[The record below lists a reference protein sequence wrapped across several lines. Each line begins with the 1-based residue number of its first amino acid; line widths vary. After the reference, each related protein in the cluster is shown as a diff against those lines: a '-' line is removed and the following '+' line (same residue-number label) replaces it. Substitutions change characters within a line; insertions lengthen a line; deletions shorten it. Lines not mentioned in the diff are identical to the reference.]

1 MSQEKALLE
10 LKKLKKYF
18 PVRRGVSIKAVED
31 VSFTIYEGEKFGVV
45 GESGCGKSTLGRV
58 ILQLYPQTSGAAIYY
73 GRTLEEM
80 GPKYLAHEVS
90 MLMDYQTKAQGF
102 YQKSLEL
109 DRKAEAIRQ
118 EKDALSALGVTNREV
133 LKEIRLSKKISELE
147 FRSKELRKDASRHL
161 REGSRTVGS
170 LILCKDLPKVK
181 ELFQQAQKE
190 TEQAAAANKTLQTLE
205 HNYEHFRL
213 SGKTDPAQE
222 KKIADTRAK
231 VAEHVAKAGQY
242 RQKAW
247 DDYHGKDILPITEL
261 TLDPEYQAK
270 LDRNYETGINLGKLT
285 RGEMRRLRRD
295 MQMIFQDPAASLDPR
310 QTVGKSIEEVFVIN
324 SDLSPEA
331 RKERTLSLL
340 EEVGLK
346 REHYYSYPH
355 TLSGGQKQRVGIARA
370 IALNP
375 KFVVL
380 DESVSALDVS
390 VQAQILQLLNELS
403 REKDL
408 TYFFITHDLGVVK
421 HFCDRIVVMYLGS
434 VCEIAESSALFH
446 DPLHPYTQS
455 LLAAVPRLRVGEHS
469 TELVLEGDVPSA
481 MNPPKGCPF
490 HTRCVKCTEICQREK
505 PAPTEIKPGHF
516 VACHLF
522 TNGNREG

>member
-1 MSQEKALLE
+1 MNEQTALLE

-31 VSFTIYEGEKFGVV
+31 VTFTIYQGEKFGVV

-73 GRTLEEM
+73 GRTLEEV
-80 GPKYLAHEVS
+80 GPKYLEHEVS
-90 MLMDYQTKAQGF
+90 MLMEYQTKASGF

-109 DRKAEAIRQ
+109 DSQAAALQK

-133 LKEIRLSKKISELE
+133 KKEIRLSKKISRLE

-181 ELFQQAQKE
+181 ELFQKANKE
-190 TEQAAAANKTLQTLE
+190 ISLAASYNKTLQTME
-205 HNYEHFRL
+205 QHYEHL
-213 SGKTDPAQE
+213 ELAGKADPAIRQRIE
-222 KKIADTRAK
+222 DIRSKAG
-231 VAEHVAKAGQY
+231 EHVAKAKAF
-242 RQKAW
+242 RQQAW
-247 DDYHGKDILPITEL
+247 DEYHGRDILPITEL
-261 TLDPEYQAK
+261 TLDPAYQSK
-270 LDRNYETGINLGKLT
+270 LDGNYETGINLGKLT
-285 RGEMRRLRRD
+285 RNEMRRMRRE

-324 SDLSPEA
+324 SDLTPVA
-331 RKERTLSLL
+331 RKERTMALL

-370 IALNP
+370 IALDP

-403 REKDL
+403 RKKGL

-434 VCEIAESSALFH
+434 MCEIAASKDLFRR
-446 DPLHPYTQS
+446 PLHPYTES

-490 HTRCVKCTEICQREK
+490 HTRCAKCMDVCSEKKPVPREIE
-505 PAPTEIKPGHF
+505 PGHI
-516 VACHLF
+516 VACHLYAQ
-522 TNGNREG
+522 EEA